1 MRRGK
6 RTAKSQRWITLSM
19 NFSLFELSREY
30 RILFVKLCIVF
41 RKNLRM
47 RNSQACLEG
56 FCLSIDLKVCLF
68 ICFPFGIEYMY
79 RCWDTQQI
87 YENIGGWKR

>member
-30 RILFVKLCIVF
+30 RILFVKLW
-41 RKNLRM
+41 
-47 RNSQACLEG
+47 NSQACLEG